1 MLIFQDKS
9 GKISA
14 TELKMMIGSDV
25 QKLDEQVWIEMIKEA
40 DVDGDG
46 EISYD
51 EFIKMMH
58 NVKDGANVV
67 AKTGIKH

>member
-1 MLIFQDKS
+1 
-9 GKISA
+9 
-14 TELKMMIGSDV
+14 MMIGNDAEEM
-25 QKLDEQVWIEMIKEA
+25 DEKIWTEMIKEA

-58 NVKDGANVV
+58 NIKDGAQVV
-67 AKTGIKH
+67 AKTTTTTKPK

>member
-1 MLIFQDKS
+1 
-9 GKISA
+9 
-14 TELKMMIGSDV
+14 MIGSDV

-46 EISYD
+46 EISYE

-58 NVKDGANVV
+58 NVKDGAIVV
-67 AKTGIKH
+67 AKTALKHLKFNAFT